1 MACPIATN
9 TIKMIGGKWKLII
22 LLELLDMTTLRFNE
36 LHRLISGIS
45 QRMLTRQ
52 LRELE
57 NDGLVVR
64 KIYPV
69 VPPKVEYSLTVDG
82 EKLKN
87 VFEALH
93 HWSVN
98 RKKSTDILQAL
109 KIS

>member
-1 MACPIATN
+1 MTCPIARN

-22 LLELLDMTTLRFNE
+22 LLELLSMKTLRFNE
-36 LHRLISGIS
+36 LHRLINGIS
-45 QRMLTRQ
+45 QRVLTRQ

-57 NDGLVVR
+57 IDGLVNR
-64 KIYPV
+64 QIYPV

-82 EKLKN
+82 KKLQA

-98 RKKSTDILQAL
+98 KIDNTDTQKAF
-109 KIS
+109 